1 MSDPRRR
8 IPSTDAALAAPELAD
23 ALTTHGRA
31 HVKAAIQRAQ
41 RAARA
46 GHIHPED
53 VITTAANNLTPLC
66 SFTPVLNATGIVI
79 HTNLGRAP
87 LSTAARHALTTA
99 AGTIDL
105 ELSLHTGRRSR
116 RGTAAENA
124 VLDSLDPD
132 IRPGLSALLLNNG
145 AAALCLAT
153 TACTTPTTPDIIIS
167 RGEMVEIGAGFRL
180 TDLITTTGAHLI
192 DIGTT
197 NRTHPHD
204 YSNAL
209 TTTTGCVLKI
219 HPSNFRIH
227 GFTSTV
233 DTATLAH
240 LLTPHP
246 HIPLIVDVGSG
257 LLRHDPTLPNEPDL
271 STTLRDG
278 ADLALASGDKLLGG
292 PQAGILIGR
301 TDLINHLRNH
311 PLARAFRIDKL
322 ALAALEATLRG
333 PEPPITRARKLTPTD
348 LHERT
353 TKLAHATGSDI
364 ITTTGHIGGGGAP
377 EHPLP
382 SLAVALPTPP
392 HHTPDSL
399 ARTLRTGTPAIL
411 ARIADNRVL
420 IDLRCI
426 DPTDDTTLTTA
437 ITTALHET
445 DPHTCG

>member
-41 RAARA
+41 HAARA

-53 VITTAANNLTPLC
+53 VITTAANNLTPPC
-66 SFTPVLNATGIVI
+66 SLTPVLNATGIVI

-219 HPSNFRIH
+219 HPSNFRI
-227 GFTSTV
+227 
-233 DTATLAH
+233 
-240 LLTPHP
+240 
-246 HIPLIVDVGSG
+246 
-257 LLRHDPTLPNEPDL
+257 
-271 STTLRDG
+271 
-278 ADLALASGDKLLGG
+278 
-292 PQAGILIGR
+292 
-301 TDLINHLRNH
+301 
-311 PLARAFRIDKL
+311 
-322 ALAALEATLRG
+322 
-333 PEPPITRARKLTPTD
+333 
-348 LHERT
+348 
-353 TKLAHATGSDI
+353 
-364 ITTTGHIGGGGAP
+364 
-377 EHPLP
+377 
-382 SLAVALPTPP
+382 
-392 HHTPDSL
+392 
-399 ARTLRTGTPAIL
+399 
-411 ARIADNRVL
+411 
-420 IDLRCI
+420 
-426 DPTDDTTLTTA
+426 
-437 ITTALHET
+437 
-445 DPHTCG
+445 